1 MAVEFRGADL
11 ARLRPE
17 DARAA
22 VSAARGAVSNIE
34 LVAADPTE
42 TGFER
47 TWRLIFD
54 VAPSS
59 DEPADV
65 KALVRTRS
73 GRRLTETWT
82 AQIFAERA
90 T

>member
-1 MAVEFRGADL
+1 MTGM
-11 ARLRPE
+11 
-17 DARAA
+17 
-22 VSAARGAVSNIE
+22 RGAVSNIE
-34 LVAADPTE
+34 LVAADPAE

-65 KALVRTRS
+65 KAWLRTRS